1 MNLRRRGFV
10 DRDVMVVTGT
20 EDAALRML
28 YEQHAAPLLS
38 YALRLTGGD
47 RGRSED
53 IVQETLL
60 RAWRHPQALDPE
72 RGPVRSWLFTVARNV
87 AVDAHRARRSRPTE
101 VGDEPLALIPA
112 ADEIEKALDSWLV
125 ADAMSALSSDHRAV
139 LVETYYLGRSVAEA
153 AAVLGIPAG
162 TVKSRTFYALRAL
175 KLALEERGVTSGPP
189 RSMSRWAPTSSARST
204 PASAPRSNITSANA
218 VVAATKSPSSH
229 RCPD

>member
-175 KLALEERGVTSGPP
+175 KLALEERGVTS
-189 RSMSRWAPTSSARST
+189 
-204 PASAPRSNITSANA
+204 
-218 VVAATKSPSSH
+218 
-229 RCPD
+229 